1 MKHLTGERSIVACA
15 WMALACCC
23 GCATGPFPQLAHL
36 NPMLQQEWKIDKQFG
51 PTLRDQLAELET
63 VQKSAD
69 RMAADEQERWAQQ
82 LSQLMSEDSN
92 LVLKAAIVRTL
103 GKLETPTAASALRL
117 AVSDPEPD
125 VRIAAC
131 EAWRDQGTTESVE
144 MLGRLLGSDTDFD
157 VRLAATRCLGRFRDP
172 AAVQALAI
180 AIDDSDPAMQYR
192 AIQSLK
198 SASGRNYG
206 NNVPAWREFVHGGNP
221 AEEPAGGIAFKFGE
235 WF

>member
-1 MKHLTGERSIVACA
+1 MKQLTGDTSILMCTWIV
-15 WMALACCC
+15 LACCG
-23 GCATGPFPQLAHL
+23 GCATGPFPELAQL
-36 NPMLQQEWKIDKQFG
+36 NPMLQQEWKIDKKYG

-63 VQKSAD
+63 VQKSAGQ
-69 RMAADEQERWAQQ
+69 MSADEQERWAQQ
-82 LSQLMSEDSN
+82 LSQLMSDDSN
-92 LVLKAAIVRTL
+92 LVLRASIVRTL
-103 GKLETPTAASALRL
+103 GKLETATATSALRL
-117 AVSDPEPD
+117 AVSDPEAD

-144 MLGRLLGSDTDFD
+144 MLGRLLESDTDFD

-172 AAVQALAI
+172 TAVQALAV

-198 SASGRNYG
+198 NASGRNYG
-206 NNVPAWREFVHGGNP
+206 NNVPAWRDFVHGGNP
-221 AEEPAGGIAFKFGE
+221 TEESSGGVALKFGE